1 MMDRL
6 LREGNP
12 PPGQLPSPKPQ
23 YKDVQTNNWEEL
35 KGEGG
40 ASYVKDKDAL
50 TKLEQAR
57 VLLAAISGKDFA
69 TQATLAAVV
78 AKLADLES
86 GLATIKANQ
95 LSGDQKVTLS
105 GINAELE
112 ALMQG
117 LATEGK
123 LEQVRALLQN
133 VSDKDFAKD
142 ETLEQV
148 RALLNT
154 LSTKDFAT
162 SSNQDAL
169 KTVVDDLK
177 SELLLVKSELDN
189 IKQNQT
195 SGDQKVQLS
204 GTKVVESAPVTG
216 IKTVTSTVAE
226 VFAGSSRKAN
236 RSKLVIRNLHQAVA
250 IRIGSSD
257 ITDTIGQSLEPG
269 ASVEIDFSP
278 STTVSIYAVST
289 AGNVSVEV
297 LEV

>member
-12 PPGQLPSPKPQ
+12 PTGQLASPKPQ
-23 YKDVQTNNWEEL
+23 YKDVQTNTWEEL

-40 ASYVKDKDAL
+40 ASYVKDKA
-50 TKLEQAR
+50 
-57 VLLAAISGKDFA
+57 VL
-69 TQATLAAVV
+69 

-86 GLATIKANQ
+86 ELATIKANQ
-95 LSGDQKVTLS
+95 L
-105 GINAELE
+105 
-112 ALMQG
+112 
-117 LATEGK
+117 
-123 LEQVRALLQN
+123 
-133 VSDKDFAKD
+133 
-142 ETLEQV
+142 
-148 RALLNT
+148 
-154 LSTKDFAT
+154 
-162 SSNQDAL
+162 
-169 KTVVDDLK
+169 
-177 SELLLVKSELDN
+177 
-189 IKQNQT
+189 

-216 IKTVTSTVAE
+216 IKTVTGTVAE

-236 RSKLVIRNLHQAVA
+236 RSKLVIRNLHRAVA
-250 IRIGSSD
+250 IRIGGSG

-278 STTVSIYAVST
+278 STTVPIYAVST

>member
-1 MMDRL
+1 MDRL
-6 LREGNP
+6 KREGNP
-12 PPGQLPSPKPQ
+12 PAGQLASPKPQ
-23 YKDVQTNNWEEL
+23 YKDVQTNDWEEL

-50 TKLEQAR
+50 AKLEQAR
-57 VLLAAISGKDFA
+57 LLLASIDGKDFATDAKLGDLQTLLGSLDGKDFA
-69 TQATLAAVV
+69 TQTTLAQV
-78 AKLADLES
+78 KTELDLVKTE
-86 GLATIKANQ
+86 LETIKANQ
-95 LSGDQKVTLS
+95 L
-105 GINAELE
+105 
-112 ALMQG
+112 
-117 LATEGK
+117 
-123 LEQVRALLQN
+123 
-133 VSDKDFAKD
+133 
-142 ETLEQV
+142 
-148 RALLNT
+148 
-154 LSTKDFAT
+154 
-162 SSNQDAL
+162 
-169 KTVVDDLK
+169 
-177 SELLLVKSELDN
+177 
-189 IKQNQT
+189 

-250 IRIGSSD
+250 IRIGGSG

-278 STTVSIYAVST
+278 STTVPIYAVST